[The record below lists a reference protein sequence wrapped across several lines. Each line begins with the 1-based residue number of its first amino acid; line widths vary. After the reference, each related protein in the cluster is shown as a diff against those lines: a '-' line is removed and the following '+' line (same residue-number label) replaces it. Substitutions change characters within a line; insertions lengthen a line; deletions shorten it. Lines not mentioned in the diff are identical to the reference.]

1 MKDQDSLILLVAKD
15 NLDLADYSQVV
26 ASEYE
31 IPIIC
36 GASSLDKELK
46 IPQFFLK
53 DNAGEDQISGK
64 FSRFG
69 ELTALYWAWKNTD
82 AEYVGFVLGDTHF
95 ALSDEE
101 LVSMLVA
108 GTDAILPSQVDLK
121 DDVKDDYKLQFYG
134 YDWQIMEEL
143 LRVQEPEYYE
153 TAKLLFEN
161 KMLFEKHCG
170 IYKYECLDEYCS
182 WLFPLLEQLDEMCSH
197 KLDVDQEKVIFH
209 LAGRLHYLYFL
220 HNHWKYQIQL
230 ASLYETQKEPNRT
243 TRILSEFDILQHCKE
258 LFKER
263 HMEAAADFIFGLE
276 RKHLVYPDVRRI
288 RNMMAIHRMQRQTE
302 IETVLDHMPSVD
314 DLINHHQN
322 LENYIVNFIDG
333 IGRNK
338 DFINYIDLHHIGPEE
353 LLYILNYFETSSAQ
367 VYIQFLTLF
376 EEYNKKEFVFPFM
389 EAAVQKKNCRSM
401 VEAKMREVVARYG

>member
-1 MKDQDSLILLVAKD
+1 MKDQDSLVLLVAKD
-15 NLDLADYSQVV
+15 NLDLADYSNVV

-36 GASSLDKELK
+36 GASAFGNGTR
-46 IPQFFLK
+46 IPGFFLK
-53 DNAGEDQISGK
+53 DNAGEEQISEK
-64 FSRFG
+64 FGRFG
-69 ELTALYWAWKNTD
+69 ELTGLYWAWKNTD

-95 ALSDEE
+95 ALSDAE
-101 LVSMLVA
+101 LVSMLVS
-108 GTDAILPSQVDLK
+108 GTDAILPTQIDLAY
-121 DDVKDDYKLQFYG
+121 DVKDDYKLQFYG

-143 LRVQEPEYYE
+143 LRVSEPEYYE

-197 KLDVDQEKVIFH
+197 KPDLDQEKVVFH

-220 HNHWKYQIQL
+220 HNHWKYKIQI
-230 ASLYETQKEPNRT
+230 APLYELQREPSRT

-258 LFKER
+258 LFRER
-263 HMEAAADFIFGLE
+263 RMEQAADFLFGLE
-276 RKHLVYPDVRRI
+276 RKHLVYADVKRI
-288 RNMMAIHRMQRQTE
+288 RNMLAIHRMQRRTE
-302 IETVLDHMPSVD
+302 IETVLDHMPTVD

-333 IGRNK
+333 IGINK

-353 LLYILNYFETSSAQ
+353 LLYILNYFETNSAEI
-367 VYIQFLTLF
+367 YLRFLTLF
-376 EEYNKKEFVFPFM
+376 QEYDKMEFVFPFM
-389 EAAVQKKNCRSM
+389 EAAVQKKNCRTM
-401 VEAKMREVVARYG
+401 VEGKLREVVQKYG

>member
-1 MKDQDSLILLVAKD
+1 MEDQDSLILLVAKD

-36 GASSLDKELK
+36 GASKLDKELK

-53 DNAGEDQISGK
+53 DNAGENQISEK
-64 FSRFG
+64 YSRFG

-101 LVSMLVA
+101 LISMLA
-108 GTDAILPSQVDLK
+108 SGTDAILPSQVDLK

-197 KLDVDQEKVIFH
+197 KPDMDQERVLFH

-230 ASLYETQKEPNRT
+230 APLYETRKESDCT
-243 TRILSEFDILQHCKE
+243 TRILSEFDILQYCKE

-263 HMEAAADFIFGLE
+263 RMEAAADFLFGLE
-276 RKHLVYPDVRRI
+276 RKHLVYPDVKRI

-333 IGRNK
+333 IGRNR
-338 DFINYIDLHHIGPEE
+338 DFINYIEIHHIGPEE
-353 LLYILNYFETSSAQ
+353 LLYILNYFDTSDAQ
-367 VYIQFLTLF
+367 VYLKFLTLF

-389 EAAVQKKNCRSM
+389 EAAVQKKNCVNM
-401 VEAKMREVVARYG
+401 VQAKMREVVARYG